1 MINSYLTILKY
12 MLIYDQLPLTHENQQ
27 SDKFFLPKSDDGKK
41 DDSWITLVYGG
52 KEIGLITSRFSLVWK
67 NIQERKKNVKEL
79 IFDFTT

>member
-1 MINSYLTILKY
+1 MT
-12 MLIYDQLPLTHENQQ
+12 E
-27 SDKFFLPKSDDGKK
+27 KK

>member
-1 MINSYLTILKY
+1 MKI
-12 MLIYDQLPLTHENQQ
+12 MNQTN
-27 SDKFFLPKSDDGKK
+27 FFFQKMMTEKK